1 MMYGNSYTIVC
12 VTVFVIM
19 NFCLSGWLMNGAAAG
34 QIQKIETL
42 DDLLEASRVAKETR
56 EAGHKLG
63 SRFAKTVMGMDIP
76 L

>member
-1 MMYGNSYTIVC
+1 MGILIPSYVLQ
-12 VTVFVIM
+12 
-19 NFCLSGWLMNGAAAG
+19 FCYNEFLSVRLAYEYAAAG

-63 SRFAKTVMGMDIP
+63 SRLPK